1 MARARNI
8 KPGLFK
14 NELLV
19 EQSLFVRLLFVGLW
33 TLADREGRLE
43 DRPKRI
49 RLELFPYDNDDVD
62 SALNIL
68 VENGFIVRYQAAGFN
83 VIHIVNFLKHQTPH
97 GTEKDSMLPGQD
109 GEFNVNLRNKF
120 GYVTGSKRH
129 NNVKYEDNNV
139 HLQDNNKCTPVSER
153 PDSLNPDSLNTT
165 TNVVVKEKKPRKVV
179 CSLPEV
185 FYPDETGVAL
195 ANEFSVSI
203 QKELPN
209 FCDYYKSKGETRAD
223 WQASWRTWVR
233 NAAKFSGKQ
242 INGFKSEKQRNSEA
256 TMRAIYGT
264 PIQQDEKLIQGE
276 IV

>member
-97 GTEKDSMLPGQD
+97 GTEKDSMLPGPD

-129 NNVKYEDNNV
+129 NNVKSEDNNV
-139 HLQDNNKCTPVSER
+139 HLQDNNKCTPVSKL

-165 TNVVVKEKKPRKVV
+165 TNVVVKEKKTRKVA

-233 NAAKFSGKQ
+233 NASKFSGKQ

-264 PIQQDEKLIQGE
+264 PMQNTEKLIQGE

>member
-83 VIHIVNFLKHQTPH
+83 VIVTFASCYI
-97 GTEKDSMLPGQD
+97 S
-109 GEFNVNLRNKF
+109 KF
-120 GYVTGSKRH
+120 I
-129 NNVKYEDNNV
+129 
-139 HLQDNNKCTPVSER
+139 
-153 PDSLNPDSLNTT
+153 
-165 TNVVVKEKKPRKVV
+165 
-179 CSLPEV
+179 
-185 FYPDETGVAL
+185 A
-195 ANEFSVSI
+195 
-203 QKELPN
+203 
-209 FCDYYKSKGETRAD
+209 
-223 WQASWRTWVR
+223 
-233 NAAKFSGKQ
+233 
-242 INGFKSEKQRNSEA
+242 
-256 TMRAIYGT
+256 
-264 PIQQDEKLIQGE
+264 
-276 IV
+276 